1 MEMNYFTI
9 DEFDS
14 PDLKGSGSNMMQH
27 VLTRL
32 DKARELSKTPFV
44 INSGFRTAEHNK
56 EVGGSKTSSH
66 LKGGA
71 VDISCTNSSQREKII
86 SALIIAGFQRVG
98 IAKTFIHADTD
109 KSKSPAIWLY

>member
-1 MEMNYFTI
+1 MKYFDI
-9 DEFDS
+9 SEFDS
-14 PDLKGSGSNMMQH
+14 PDELGSGSKMVPH
-27 VLTRL
+27 VLKRIGR
-32 DKARELSKTPFV
+32 ARELAKTPFV
-44 INSGFRTAEHNK
+44 ITSGYRTEAHNK

-66 LKGGA
+66 LKGFA